1 MKLRRHAMAL
11 SLCIMVMMP
20 QANAG
25 LNEGFAA
32 LKKGDYATARH
43 EWRPLAVRGNM
54 DAQFGM
60 GVMYNAGQ
68 GVEQDFREAAKW
80 YRLAA
85 AQGHAEAQFNL
96 DRMNAK
102 KSIVR

>member
-1 MKLRRHAMAL
+1 MKLRRRVMAL
-11 SLCIMVMMP
+11 SLCITVMMP
-20 QANAG
+20 KANAG

-32 LKKGDYATARH
+32 LQKGDYATARH
-43 EWRPLAVRGNM
+43 EWRPLAVRGNV
-54 DAQFGM
+54 DAQFCM

-68 GVEQDFREAAKW
+68 GVTQNFKEAAKW

-96 DRMNAK
+96 DLMNAK
-102 KSIVR
+102 KSTVR

>member
-1 MKLRRHAMAL
+1 MKFRCHAMAL
-11 SLCIMVMMP
+11 FLGITVMMP

-25 LNEGFAA
+25 LNEGFSA
-32 LKKGDYATARH
+32 LQKGDYATARH
-43 EWRPLAVRGNM
+43 EWRPLAVRGNV
-54 DAQFGM
+54 DAQFCM

-68 GVEQDFREAAKW
+68 GVAQDFKEAAKW

-102 KSIVR
+102 KSTVR